1 MWENW
6 VQFLGWEDPLEKGMV
21 THSSILTWR
30 PWGHKELDMTER
42 LLLSLWDFPS
52 GLVEKNVPAIQEMLV
67 RSLDEENPPE
77 KEMAF

>member
-1 MWENW
+1 
-6 VQFLGWEDPLEKGMV
+6 MV
-21 THSSILTWR
+21 THSSVLTWR

-77 KEMAF
+77 KEMAL